1 MSFKSSC
8 PKGCLIFQGLRG
20 TSQLED
26 KLEVKFKQLI
36 QATEDYL
43 LNWMC
48 SGLLC
53 PGDQPHVSI
62 CPTICSDHRRKKPI
76 GSGAIGG
83 EKNSMCLNRGQPR
96 KAVQVMEAQEQPRQ
110 LQWVRIGRLSGSL
123 LRRRIAIEFKAGDIS
138 PRIGHTL
145 ALGQLYVEDQ
155 ELWWSPFDA

>member
-1 MSFKSSC
+1 
-8 PKGCLIFQGLRG
+8 
-20 TSQLED
+20 
-26 KLEVKFKQLI
+26 
-36 QATEDYL
+36 
-43 LNWMC
+43 
-48 SGLLC
+48 
-53 PGDQPHVSI
+53 
-62 CPTICSDHRRKKPI
+62 
-76 GSGAIGG
+76 
-83 EKNSMCLNRGQPR
+83 MCLNRGQPR